1 MSKFLFFLLMFSMYT
16 NSLFASILTFTDSS
30 SVSAKSSQ
38 SNNII
43 ADYLKVKT
51 FLNIID
57 QSVPYL
63 LKSPELANRT
73 NNNVDEI
80 KYLAAIVARI
90 SMDKLNLSKKPKK
103 DSKAVTAGEMTLIVT
118 IDADAISRFLDK
130 SLENNQFKA
139 FAKLYYN
146 DMNKM
151 LKQLTEAT
159 KNNSAV
165 LDEDVIRLFSIQR
178 SRSYEMNQLAYNNF
192 IQTATEKE
200 MESRAYKAKAKK
212 KEAQIDYILGDIAES
227 EKILLQFIDQE
238 IDKVYEMSDSIIKHI
253 QAEGKQYIEN
263 IPTFSLDGIT
273 NIIEAKNYAIGL
285 RKEIINVTQQFLDY
299 TNPLFTKI
307 QLSFDELELALAS
320 HRLYDVEPIKSR
332 WEASYQYQFRL
343 NNYEKRL
350 ERIQPMLNSN
360 SSRFIQLKTEIT
372 AQAKIAGYVEL
383 IKILS
388 PYENALQNAQL
399 TQWIGNVNKYAY
411 IMSLG
416 DLNRVIG
423 AIPLNVRYDGVE
435 YLFNFDINEFNTDQ
449 IVYFLAN
456 PSRFGAYPLFRM
468 MPDGETIYDIGEVLS
483 GFIVN
488 IRPDDIS
495 QTFLSN
501 DNLTLFPEIKY
512 TEKFRELLDEESNIL
527 NLLLENKAV
536 IDINIDNKS
545 REGEVIDPPPAS
557 LETEERILIISR
569 VDNFKKKIHLS
580 LS

>member
-1 MSKFLFFLLMFSMYT
+1 MSKFLFFLLLFLMYT

-38 SNNII
+38 SNKII

-73 NNNVDEI
+73 NINVDEI
-80 KYLAAIVARI
+80 KYLAAIVARV

-103 DSKAVTAGEMTLIVT
+103 DNKTITTGEMTLVIT
-118 IDADAISRFLDK
+118 IDADTISRFLDK

-139 FAKLYYN
+139 FARLYYN
-146 DMNKM
+146 DMTTM
-151 LKQLTEAT
+151 LKMLTEAT
-159 KNNSAV
+159 KNNTAI

-192 IQTATEKE
+192 IQTSTEKE
-200 MESRAYKAKAKK
+200 IESRGYKSKSKN
-212 KEAQIDYILGDIAES
+212 KEAQINYILSDIGES
-227 EKILLQFIDQE
+227 EKILLEFIDQE
-238 IDKVYEMSDSIIKHI
+238 IENVYEMSDSIIKHI
-253 QAEGKQYIEN
+253 QAEGEKFVKN
-263 IPTFSLDGIT
+263 VPSFSLDGIT

-307 QLSFDELELALAS
+307 QLSFDELEIALAS

-332 WEASYQYQFRL
+332 WEASYQYQFRV
-343 NNYEKRL
+343 NNYERRL
-350 ERIQPMLNSN
+350 EKMQPMLNKN

-372 AQAKIAGYVEL
+372 AQAKIAGYIEL
-383 IKILS
+383 IKILT
-388 PYENALQNAQL
+388 PYENALEKAQL
-399 TQWIGNVNKYAY
+399 TQWIGNVNEYAY

-416 DLNRVIG
+416 DLNRAVG
-423 AIPLNVRYDGVE
+423 AIPLNVRFDSVE
-435 YLFNFDINEFNTDQ
+435 YLFNFDVNEFNTDQ
-449 IVYFLAN
+449 VIYFLSN
-456 PSRFGAYPLFRM
+456 PSRFGAFPLFRM
-468 MPDGETIYDIGEVLS
+468 VPDGETIYDIGQVLS

-501 DNLTLFPEIKY
+501 NDLTLFPEIKY
-512 TEKFRELLDEESNIL
+512 SENFRKLLNEEANIL

-536 IDINIDNKS
+536 IDTNIDNKS
-545 REGEVIDPPPAS
+545 NNDDVIDTAPTP
-557 LETEERILIISR
+557 LEIEERILIISSSESS
-569 VDNFKKKIHLS
+569 KKKSPLKLS
-580 LS
+580 